1 MSQSKV
7 DACNIS
13 IIKHLPEKVINR
25 AKRRQED
32 ANKTIK
38 WTVFPPLFFKK
49 NSKQTFYAKEV
60 CMETS
65 VMLHS
70 RKKNFMISL
79 CEPND
84 SYAPRGEDVEVH
96 PEQQDSFGYSNISET
111 FEILGNHWLH
121 TSFLWRHPLQSWS
134 VYLASLGISFTL
146 SKKVNR

>member
-1 MSQSKV
+1 
-7 DACNIS
+7 
-13 IIKHLPEKVINR
+13 
-25 AKRRQED
+25 
-32 ANKTIK
+32 
-38 WTVFPPLFFKK
+38 
-49 NSKQTFYAKEV
+49 
-60 CMETS
+60 METS
-65 VMLHS
+65 VMLHYFQ
-70 RKKNFMISL
+70 KKNLMISL

-146 SKKVNR
+146 SKKVNREGFGG